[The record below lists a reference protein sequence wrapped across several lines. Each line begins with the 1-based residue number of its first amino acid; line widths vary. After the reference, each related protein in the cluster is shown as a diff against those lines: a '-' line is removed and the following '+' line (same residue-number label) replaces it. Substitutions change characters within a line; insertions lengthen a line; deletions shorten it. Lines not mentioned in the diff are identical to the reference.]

1 MRIMKK
7 AKFDKELVQVLCP
20 YGEWKH
26 SRGMQVVDFESAR
39 RMKRSMLIL
48 RALGGI
54 PIYIGHP
61 DDYPDGE
68 KVPVGKIVGIFSTHD
83 GIAVVARYSDSVC
96 GRILKKEISAMSPRW
111 QMEKLPDGKYRPVRL
126 LSVGLTNNPNIP
138 LSGTIISAVPDGKE
152 SFAKGCAKKMETLAC
167 CVERGAVGIR
177 AAGKPV
183 FARKSKK
190 TAMEICELAR
200 ERSMRTGE
208 PYTKCFAVLKRTIS

>member
-138 LSGTIISAVPDGKE
+138 LSGTIISAVPDGKNI
-152 SFAKGCAKKMETLAC
+152 SKLVGCAAGTVHTGHAGSAADQRSPDPARLQPQPGHRE
-167 CVERGAVGIR
+167 R
-177 AAGKPV
+177 AAGHRR
-183 FARKSKK
+183 F
-190 TAMEICELAR
+190 TAAAG
-200 ERSMRTGE
+200 SGTAG
-208 PYTKCFAVLKRTIS
+208 F

>member
-138 LSGTIISAVPDGKE
+138 LSGTIISAVPDGKNISKLVGCAAGTLERIKKTE

-177 AAGKPV
+177 AAGN
-183 FARKSKK
+183 R
-190 TAMEICELAR
+190 R
-200 ERSMRTGE
+200 
-208 PYTKCFAVLKRTIS
+208 

>member
-68 KVPVGKIVGIFSTHD
+68 KVPVGKIVGIFRRTTAS
-83 GIAVVARYSDSVC
+83 
-96 GRILKKEISAMSPRW
+96 
-111 QMEKLPDGKYRPVRL
+111 
-126 LSVGLTNNPNIP
+126 P
-138 LSGTIISAVPDGKE
+138 LSPA
-152 SFAKGCAKKMETLAC
+152 
-167 CVERGAVGIR
+167 IR
-177 AAGKPV
+177 IRYAAE
-183 FARKSKK
+183 F
-190 TAMEICELAR
+190 
-200 ERSMRTGE
+200 
-208 PYTKCFAVLKRTIS
+208 